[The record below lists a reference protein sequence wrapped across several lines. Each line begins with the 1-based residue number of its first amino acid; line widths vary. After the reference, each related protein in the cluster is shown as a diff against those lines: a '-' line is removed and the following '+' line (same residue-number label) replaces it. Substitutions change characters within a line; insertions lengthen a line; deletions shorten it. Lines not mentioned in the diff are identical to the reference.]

1 MDHEAHAW
9 LFVRGEES
17 IRITTGPQGTLRI
30 FGPMDASQSC
40 DFSDAAS
47 LEQFV
52 ASYQQRLLNDGWVL
66 AIVAERRQADKQVPA
81 LHERRA
87 QDRRAKNPSKP

>member
-1 MDHEAHAW
+1 MDHLAQAW

-30 FGPMDASQSC
+30 FGPRDANQSC
-40 DFSDAAS
+40 DFGDAIS

-52 ASYQQRLLNDGWVL
+52 DSYKQRLLDDGWGL
-66 AIVAERRQADKQVPA
+66 AIVAERRQADTLVSPV
-81 LHERRA
+81 HERRA
-87 QDRRAKNPSKP
+87 QERRTRKPE

>member
-1 MDHEAHAW
+1 MDHVAHAW

-30 FGPMDASQSC
+30 FGPRDASQSC
-40 DFSDAAS
+40 DFTDAAS

-52 ASYQQRLLNDGWVL
+52 ESYRQRLLNDGWVL
-66 AIVAERRQADKQVPA
+66 AIVAERRQADTQVPPE
-81 LHERRA
+81 HERRA
-87 QDRRAKNPSKP
+87 LDRRKRNLQ

>member
-30 FGPMDASQSC
+30 FGPRDASQSL
-40 DFSDAAS
+40 DFTDAAS
-47 LEQFV
+47 LGHFV
-52 ASYQQRLLNDGWVL
+52 ESYQQRLLSDGWVL
-66 AIVAERRQADKQVPA
+66 AIVAERRQGDKHVSPQ
-81 LHERRA
+81 HERRA
-87 QDRRAKNPSKP
+87 QNRRAKKPE

>member
-1 MDHEAHAW
+1 MEHEAHAW

-30 FGPMDASQSC
+30 FGPREANQSC

-47 LEQFV
+47 LDQLV